1 MPSKLTTAAKEYNAA
16 VRRAARLEADTILTI
31 QTAGD
36 AERSATA
43 SDAAA
48 AAAYNT
54 AVLEWQQRVEAQ
66 LRARVGL
73 RAPRVAAGLR
83 STSRRDKLGLV
94 NKVGFSFPRH
104 GIYLHYGAGRG
115 QGGLVG
121 STWVKTK
128 TVGGVEISTGIVRHT
143 NPQSLGK
150 ANTLNRH
157 AYDWYDSVVKQNIDE
172 LANIVAQYLSE
183 AVVDTSRIF
192 IEKGV
197 RIGSP

>member
-16 VRRAARLEADTILTI
+16 VRRAARLEVDTILSI

-36 AERSATA
+36 AERLATA

-54 AVLEWQQRVEAQ
+54 AVLEWQQKVEAQ

-73 RAPRVAAGLR
+73 RAPSVAAGLR

-94 NKVGFSFPRH
+94 SKLGFSFPRH

-115 QGGLVG
+115 QGGRVG
-121 STWVKTK
+121 SSWTVTK
-128 TVGGVEISTGIVRHT
+128 MINGVEISTGIIRHT

-157 AYDWYDSVVKQNIDE
+157 AFDWYDSVVKQNIDE
-172 LANIVAQYLSE
+172 LANIVAQYFST
-183 AVVDTSRIF
+183 AVVDTSRMF
-192 IEKGV
+192 LAKD
-197 RIGSP
+197 